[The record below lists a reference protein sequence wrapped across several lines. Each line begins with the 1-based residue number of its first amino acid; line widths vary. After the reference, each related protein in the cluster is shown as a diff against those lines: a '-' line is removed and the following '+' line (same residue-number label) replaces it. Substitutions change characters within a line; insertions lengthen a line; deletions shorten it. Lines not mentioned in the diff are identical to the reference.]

1 MEVYV
6 NSRMECPF
14 IAPLVV
20 KEIKKNNNNAYIA
33 VYTLNPHQRK
43 RPTVFCRSFF
53 RYFDIKIHLMSL
65 SSPFKSEKCWQ
76 VFTIR
81 VQS

>member
-1 MEVYV
+1 MPLY
-6 NSRMECPF
+6 CPF
-14 IAPLVV
+14 FYSLSH
-20 KEIKKNNNNAYIA
+20 KNNENSNCRGK
-33 VYTLNPHQRK
+33 TLNPHQRK